1 MKASVIVLTL
11 DVAVI
16 GPAALAQTVDRL
28 RADRA
33 LLNAALERCKQL
45 GMASV
50 DDARWQ
56 TE

>member
-1 MKASVIVLTL
+1 VKAAIIVLTL
-11 DVAVI
+11 AVVVI
-16 GPAALAQTVDRL
+16 GPAALAQTVDQL

-33 LLNAALERCKQL
+33 PLNAALERCKQL

-56 TE
+56 TG